1 MTTRRSKFALLT
13 LLASAW
19 LLTTASL
26 AQAQT
31 KTTVHYKEVH
41 HQIEAHVFPVG
52 DVPGHLYG
60 VWVRR
65 GLTIFADGEVATYSA
80 LGDLDIAKGKG
91 TISGYDTTTFADGS
105 SWSTKFEGQFS
116 IGPKG
121 LWVIPHRGH
130 FINGTGRFAG
140 IKGTLV
146 YTSRQI
152 DKSPEFKGLAET
164 QGSASYTLP
173 SK

>member
-1 MTTRRSKFALLT
+1 MTTAQSRFALVT

-19 LLTTASL
+19 LLTTAGL

-31 KTTVHYKEVH
+31 KTTMDYKEVH
-41 HQIEAHVFPVG
+41 HQVEAHVFPAG
-52 DVPGHLYG
+52 DAPGHLYG
-60 VWVRR
+60 VWVRK
-65 GLTIFADGEVATYSA
+65 GLTIFADGEVAAYSA
-80 LGDLDIAKGKG
+80 LGDIDMTKGKG

-105 SWSTKFEGQFS
+105 TWSTRFEGQLS

-121 LWVIPHRGH
+121 LWVIPHQGH
-130 FINGTGRFAG
+130 FISGTGRFQG
-140 IKGTLV
+140 IKGSLV

-152 DKSPEFKGLAET
+152 DKSPDFKDLAET
-164 QGSASYTLP
+164 EGVATYTLP